1 MQPCS
6 SLGEPVKT
14 TVAQVAGVLAA
25 CCLAVL
31 APSSS
36 WAEESG
42 VVSSCLKSWGSHP
55 FGAQPR
61 YRTLATSV
69 KVFGIGQGTTDT
81 VVTDKPELI
90 LVNPGINVMGG
101 STIELLNPN
110 GWYCFRSNVNVMGGM
125 TIRAHCKAR
134 IASGI
139 EGVTVAS
146 NNAEGKAVTVMGST
160 VVERVG
166 CP

>member
-1 MQPCS
+1 MVLTCALLSTPS
-6 SLGEPVKT
+6 A
-14 TVAQVAGVLAA
+14 AQAQ
-25 CCLAVL
+25 
-31 APSSS
+31 
-36 WAEESG
+36 ESG
-42 VVSSCLKSWGSHP
+42 SVAHCLRSWGTHP
-55 FGAQPR
+55 FGAEPR

-69 KVFGIGQGTTDT
+69 KVFGIGSGTIDNT
-81 VVTDKPELI
+81 VTDKPELI
-90 LVNPGINVMGG
+90 VVNPGVNVMGG

-110 GWYCFRSNVNVMGGM
+110 GWYCLRSNVNVMGGM